1 MALFCGK
8 VIAGKHSGLLVDV
21 GFLMGIT
28 IGNMPVAGDI
38 ASVQL
43 IGNTTKV
50 DLVFS
55 LKPIKGYYQVLVTWK
70 SGGQSILEVNQKA
83 FTALMNTQM

>member
-1 MALFCGK
+1 MSLFCGK

-21 GFLMGIT
+21 GLLKGVT
-28 IGNMPVAGDI
+28 IGGFSISGDI
-38 ASVQL
+38 DYVEL
-43 IGNTTKV
+43 IGNKTKV

-55 LKPIKGYYQVLVTWK
+55 LNPIKGYYQVLVTWK